1 MRSEV
6 RSALVLGALAGL
18 NVLVQRSRLNP
29 DVLVPAGAAALLA
42 GARASGLSSVE
53 LGLSRRQSAR
63 ALPGAAVA
71 AAVTAGAV
79 AAAASLPVASGFR
92 DDSRY
97 ADPAAAVRSAFLT
110 IPLSVAVPEELLFR
124 SVLDALLRRHLG
136 DVGTTV
142 VQAAA
147 FGLWHALGAASLSHD
162 NAGVAKAVGSVADGR
177 GRTVTTVA
185 GVVLATALAG
195 LGFAVLRR
203 RTDSV
208 LPGIAVHWALNAAA
222 ALAGGIPRRRR
233 ASRATTWYLPAC
245 GTAAGRSCAAQSV
258 SGQSMSAGRSYFG

>member
-79 AAAASLPVASGFR
+79 AA
-92 DDSRY
+92 
-97 ADPAAAVRSAFLT
+97 
-110 IPLSVAVPEELLFR
+110 
-124 SVLDALLRRHLG
+124 
-136 DVGTTV
+136 
-142 VQAAA
+142 
-147 FGLWHALGAASLSHD
+147 
-162 NAGVAKAVGSVADGR
+162 
-177 GRTVTTVA
+177 
-185 GVVLATALAG
+185 
-195 LGFAVLRR
+195 
-203 RTDSV
+203 
-208 LPGIAVHWALNAAA
+208 
-222 ALAGGIPRRRR
+222 
-233 ASRATTWYLPAC
+233 
-245 GTAAGRSCAAQSV
+245 
-258 SGQSMSAGRSYFG
+258 